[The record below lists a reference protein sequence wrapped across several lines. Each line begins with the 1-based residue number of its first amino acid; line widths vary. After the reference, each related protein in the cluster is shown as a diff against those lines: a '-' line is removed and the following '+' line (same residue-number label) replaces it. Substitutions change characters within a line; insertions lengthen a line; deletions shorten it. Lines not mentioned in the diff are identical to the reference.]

1 MALSRKQAIQW
12 AVDNLPHWPKVD
24 KPTPPDTRPYGWTW
38 QLVDG
43 IISQP
48 EANGYYLV
56 NMQTGE
62 SIGNTEYFKVKDK
75 PSGKSFAEMIQWAKE
90 GCTDV

>member
-1 MALSRKQAIQW
+1 MTLSRKQATQW
-12 AVDNLPHWPKVD
+12 AVDNLPHWPKVGD
-24 KPTPPDTRPYGWTW
+24 KPPRERPHGWTW

-43 IISQP
+43 VMSQP

-62 SIGNTEYFKVKDK
+62 SIGNTEYFKAKDK
-75 PSGKSFAEMIQWAKE
+75 PSGKSFSELIQWAKE